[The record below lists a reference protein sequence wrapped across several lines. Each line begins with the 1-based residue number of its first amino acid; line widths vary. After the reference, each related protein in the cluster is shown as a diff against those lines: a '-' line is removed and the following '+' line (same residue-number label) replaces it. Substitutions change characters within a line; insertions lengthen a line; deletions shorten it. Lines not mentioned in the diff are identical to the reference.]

1 MKKQKVIIDT
11 DPGIDDALAILL
23 LLKSPQI
30 DVQAITTVAGNNDI
44 QTVTDN
50 AQTILKALGSSVPI
64 YSGSLNPL
72 VRNLSKSEVMGNTSL
87 GNVPRVIS
95 KKLNRI
101 AIKQLINLTSAQPK
115 EITIVAIGPLT
126 NIALAMQLDPKFALN
141 IKEIVIMGGAI
152 ESYGNMNRVA
162 EFNFFVDPEAA
173 EIVLSSNCKKTL
185 ITLDRCY
192 EIPLFRRDFE
202 SLGNSKLSNFILS
215 MVIPYIKNLAL
226 FEGQDGAIVYDAL
239 AAYYVVNPEAY
250 VLQPMDIKIET
261 KGDLTR
267 GMCAVERRLYVPKIP
282 NVNVVMKID
291 KESFKKNFLRILM
304 KKC

>member
-185 ITLDRCY
+185 IMSR
-192 EIPLFRRDFE
+192 
-202 SLGNSKLSNFILS
+202 
-215 MVIPYIKNLAL
+215 
-226 FEGQDGAIVYDAL
+226 
-239 AAYYVVNPEAY
+239 
-250 VLQPMDIKIET
+250 
-261 KGDLTR
+261 
-267 GMCAVERRLYVPKIP
+267 
-282 NVNVVMKID
+282 
-291 KESFKKNFLRILM
+291 
-304 KKC
+304 